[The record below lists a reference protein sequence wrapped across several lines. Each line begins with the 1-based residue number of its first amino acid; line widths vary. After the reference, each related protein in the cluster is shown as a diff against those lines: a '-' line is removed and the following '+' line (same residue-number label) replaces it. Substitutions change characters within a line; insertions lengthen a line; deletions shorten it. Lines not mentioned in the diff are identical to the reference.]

1 MNITDYQ
8 ITITDFKL
16 KVMKTVI
23 IIALA
28 LSLLQGIGDFA
39 RDEDNSIEKAIAHL
53 IYFLY
58 MALALVFACII
69 KIH

>member
-1 MNITDYQ
+1 
-8 ITITDFKL
+8 
-16 KVMKTVI
+16 MKTVI